1 MIRSVRVVIE
11 KRLGTY
17 PPDQTAIESQLS
29 CAYSK
34 DEPSSDELLKHY
46 LDIFNINNDTVGEK
60 LINTIIYNVVQT
72 YDISNSISFVMNGH
86 TITVRLEKVE
96 EEK

>member
-1 MIRSVRVVIE
+1 MIRSVRIVIE
-11 KRLGTY
+11 KRLGKY
-17 PPDQTAIESQLS
+17 PPDQTAIESHLS
-29 CAYSK
+29 CVYSE

-60 LINTIIYNVVQT
+60 LINTIIYSVVQT
-72 YDISNSISFVMNGH
+72 YDTSNSISFVLKGH

-96 EEK
+96 ENN

>member
-11 KRLGTY
+11 KRLGKY

-29 CAYSK
+29 CVYSK

-72 YDISNSISFVMNGH
+72 YDTSNSISFVLKGH
-86 TITVRLEKVE
+86 TITVRLEKIE
-96 EEK
+96 EDN